1 MAIKSPELRVTF
13 EQEPWSSET
22 INKNNIK
29 TEFLIDDFIQ
39 KYPKYDV
46 NKVRLPDIVGP
57 TSYLWYTW
65 STDIKAERDRR
76 KALGPNRKNRVGQ
89 WEFSADKRLSESID
103 PPFLHY

>member
-13 EQEPWSSET
+13 EQETWSSET
-22 INKNNIK
+22 IHKNNIK

-65 STDIKAERDRR
+65 STSIKEKRDEKR
-76 KALGPNRKNRVGQ
+76 ALGASTDNKVGK
-89 WEFSADKRLSESID
+89 WEFGADERLSESGN
-103 PPFLHY
+103 P